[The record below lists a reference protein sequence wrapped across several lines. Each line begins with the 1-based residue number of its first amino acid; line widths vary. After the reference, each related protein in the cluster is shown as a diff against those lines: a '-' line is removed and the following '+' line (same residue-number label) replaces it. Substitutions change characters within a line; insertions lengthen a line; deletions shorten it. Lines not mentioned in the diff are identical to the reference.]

1 MLKRREAQIVRRWR
15 GALKTRKAAGEG
27 GYEFGGVG
35 QQNKNFVDLRGGKM
49 ALSRVFQDF
58 RPLEPA
64 ALQVR
69 LLVFYCTI

>member
-1 MLKRREAQIVRRWR
+1 MNFGMQVNKIKILLTREEAKWP
-15 GALKTRKAAGEG
+15 
-27 GYEFGGVG
+27 
-35 QQNKNFVDLRGGKM
+35 
-49 ALSRVFQDF
+49 LSRVFQDF